1 MRRRIHARHNGTM
14 SDMELALVFVGSLAL
29 VLVAIAAVTCFG
41 LFLVWVVKM
50 VAHLTGV
57 QL

>member
-1 MRRRIHARHNGTM
+1 M

-41 LFLVWVVKM
+41 LFLVWVVKV
-50 VAHLTGV
+50 VAQHTGV
-57 QL
+57 SL